1 MSKKQTATSRKKT
14 ARKKAAATSRTRSKP
29 AKSRKSAS
37 STNGRAPKARRPA
50 TSARARKA
58 PARSSG
64 KGAELATQL
73 RSIRRMRSEEKVETL
88 SGMLSEVMDRFRF
101 KDITHQIIEE
111 LGRTN
116 DPRAVEVLSFALN
129 NACNADTRTEVVRAL
144 ATFRMEDA
152 IRPLGRIA
160 LSKEIAKELRLVAV
174 KAISKNLGEKVWLT
188 LARVLSGAIEQG
200 DKELQ
205 AGVIEAIRKADG
217 RAVPVLLRALDSEEE
232 EERMFAATALG
243 VTGDRAVLDSLRT
256 TAMSAEEE
264 ALREAAAKAAI
275 LLYCT

>member
-1 MSKKQTATSRKKT
+1 V
-14 ARKKAAATSRTRSKP
+14 AATNGKP
-29 AKSRKSAS
+29 A
-37 STNGRAPKARRPA
+37 KARRPA
-50 TSARARKA
+50 TAGRKPA
-58 PARSSG
+58 PRGSG
-64 KGAELATQL
+64 KGAELAAQL
-73 RSIRRMRSEEKVETL
+73 RSVSRMRGDEKVETL
-88 SGMLSEVMDRFRF
+88 SGMLSEVMDRYHF
-101 KDITHQIIEE
+101 KDVTYQIIEE

-129 NACNADTRTEVVRAL
+129 NCCNQETRGEVVRAL
-144 ATFRMEDA
+144 SSFRVEDA
-152 IRPLGRIA
+152 IRPLGRVA
-160 LSKEIAKELRLVAV
+160 LNKEIARELRLVAV

-232 EERMFAATALG
+232 EERLFAATALG
-243 VTGDRAVLDSLRT
+243 VTGDRAVLDPLRT
-256 TAMSAEEE
+256 TAFSAEDES
-264 ALREAAAKAAI
+264 LREAAAKAAI

>member
-1 MSKKQTATSRKKT
+1 MSKKQTGTSRKKT
-14 ARKKAAATSRTRSKP
+14 AKKKATTTSRAKAKP
-29 AKSRKSAS
+29 VRGRKSAS
-37 STNGRAPKARRPA
+37 STNGRGARTRRPA
-50 TSARARKA
+50 TTGRARKTPA
-58 PARSSG
+58 PGSG

-73 RSIRRMRSEEKVETL
+73 RSIRRMRTDERVETL
-88 SGMLSEVMDRFRF
+88 SGMLTEVMDRFQL
-101 KDITHQIIEE
+101 KDIAFEIIDE

-129 NACNADTRTEVVRAL
+129 NASNGETRSEVVRAL
-144 ATFRMEDA
+144 ASFRMEDA

-160 LSKEIAKELRLVAV
+160 LSKEIAKDLRLVAV

-256 TAMSAEEE
+256 TALSAEEE
-264 ALREAAAKAAI
+264 PLREAAAKAAI